1 MAKTTKGKIVP
12 LVSSAHWRLPCLVAF
27 VGLVIYIAAG
37 DGLLF
42 EVWKEEKELV
52 VLEAEIGRLE
62 AQNDSLRKILRQLDG
77 DMEYIEKIAREELGL
92 IKPGEVVI
100 SLAPE
105 EGD

>member
-1 MAKTTKGKIVP
+1 M
-12 LVSSAHWRLPCLVAF
+12 PCLVAF

-52 VLEAEIGRLE
+52 VLEAEVGRLE

-100 SLAPE
+100 PLAPE

>member
-1 MAKTTKGKIVP
+1 MAKTTKGKTVP
-12 LVSSAHWRLPCLVAF
+12 LVSSARWRLLFLVVF

-52 VLEAEIGRLE
+52 ILEAEVSRLD

-100 SLAPE
+100 PLAPE

>member
-1 MAKTTKGKIVP
+1 MAKTTKGKIAP
-12 LVSSAHWRLPCLVAF
+12 LVSSASRRLLFLAAF
-27 VGLVIYIAAG
+27 LGLVIYIAAG

-52 VLEAEIGRLE
+52 VLEAEVGRLE

-100 SLAPE
+100 PLAPE

>member
-1 MAKTTKGKIVP
+1 MAKTTKGKTAP

-100 SLAPE
+100 PLAPE

>member
-1 MAKTTKGKIVP
+1 
-12 LVSSAHWRLPCLVAF
+12 
-27 VGLVIYIAAG
+27 VGLVIYIAVG

-52 VLEAEIGRLE
+52 VLEAEVGRLE

-100 SLAPE
+100 PLAPE

>member
-1 MAKTTKGKIVP
+1 M
-12 LVSSAHWRLPCLVAF
+12 
-27 VGLVIYIAAG
+27 
-37 DGLLF
+37 
-42 EVWKEEKELV
+42 
-52 VLEAEIGRLE
+52 VLEAEVGRLE

-100 SLAPE
+100 PLAPE

>member
-1 MAKTTKGKIVP
+1 M
-12 LVSSAHWRLPCLVAF
+12 
-27 VGLVIYIAAG
+27 
-37 DGLLF
+37 
-42 EVWKEEKELV
+42 
-52 VLEAEIGRLE
+52 VLETEVSRLE

-100 SLAPE
+100 PLAPE

>member
-1 MAKTTKGKIVP
+1 MAKTTKGKIAP
-12 LVSSAHWRLPCLVAF
+12 LVSNARWRLLFLVAF

-52 VLEAEIGRLE
+52 VLEAEVCRLE

>member
-1 MAKTTKGKIVP
+1 M
-12 LVSSAHWRLPCLVAF
+12 LFLVAF

-52 VLEAEIGRLE
+52 VLEAEVGRLE

-77 DMEYIEKIAREELGL
+77 DMGYIEKIAREELGL

-100 SLAPE
+100 PLAPE

>member
-1 MAKTTKGKIVP
+1 MAKTTKSKIP
-12 LVSSAHWRLPCLVAF
+12 TLVSSARWRVLFLVAF

-37 DGLLF
+37 DGLLV

-52 VLEAEIGRLE
+52 VLEAEVGRLE

-100 SLAPE
+100 PLAPE

>member
-1 MAKTTKGKIVP
+1 M
-12 LVSSAHWRLPCLVAF
+12 LFLVAF

-42 EVWKEEKELV
+42 KVWKEEKELV
-52 VLEAEIGRLE
+52 VLEAEVGRLE

-100 SLAPE
+100 PLAPE

>member
-1 MAKTTKGKIVP
+1 MAKTTKGKIAP
-12 LVSSAHWRLPCLVAF
+12 LVSSASWRLLFLVAF

-52 VLEAEIGRLE
+52 ILEAEVGRLE

-77 DMEYIEKIAREELGL
+77 DMEYIEKVAREELGL

-100 SLAPE
+100 PLVSE

>member
-1 MAKTTKGKIVP
+1 MAKTAKSKVAP
-12 LVSSAHWRLPCLVAF
+12 LVWSSRWRLLFIVIF
-27 VGLVIYIAAG
+27 VGLVVYVAAG

-42 EVWKEEKELV
+42 EVWEQERELA
-52 VLEAEIGRLE
+52 VLEVQVGRLE
-62 AQNDSLRKILRQLDG
+62 AQNDSLQNVLQQLDN

-100 SLAPE
+100 PLAPE

>member
-1 MAKTTKGKIVP
+1 MAKTTKGKSAP
-12 LVSSAHWRLPCLVAF
+12 LVSSAHWRLPFLVGF

-100 SLAPE
+100 PLAPE

>member
-1 MAKTTKGKIVP
+1 MAKTTKGKIAP
-12 LVSSAHWRLPCLVAF
+12 RVSIACWRVLFLVAF

-100 SLAPE
+100 PLAPE

>member
-1 MAKTTKGKIVP
+1 MAKTTKGKTVP
-12 LVSSAHWRLPCLVAF
+12 LVSSARWRLLFLVAF
-27 VGLVIYIAAG
+27 VGLLIYIAAG

-52 VLEAEIGRLE
+52 VLEAEVCRLE

-100 SLAPE
+100 PLAPE

>member
-1 MAKTTKGKIVP
+1 MAKTTKGKIAP
-12 LVSSAHWRLPCLVAF
+12 LASRPRWRLLFLVAF

-100 SLAPE
+100 PLAPE

>member
-1 MAKTTKGKIVP
+1 MAKTTKGKITP
-12 LVSSAHWRLPCLVAF
+12 LVSSARWRLLFLVAF
-27 VGLVIYIAAG
+27 VGLAIYIAAG

-42 EVWKEEKELV
+42 KVWKEEKELV
-52 VLEAEIGRLE
+52 VLEAEVGRLE

-100 SLAPE
+100 PLAPE
-105 EGD
+105 GGD